1 MYLKTNKNIKAL
13 LCQICPFHKDKN
25 KTIQRISKSL
35 EMYSQT
41 SKIDIV
47 IFP

>member
-1 MYLKTNKNIKAL
+1 MNDNKNIKAL

-25 KTIQRISKSL
+25 QTIQRVSKSL
-35 EMYSQT
+35 EKYKPA

-47 IFP
+47 VFP